1 MSARPAGF
9 RYRPPPLYPKQREA
23 IFSEKRIAVIEAS
36 TKAGKTHGALAWII
50 GRTCLEGR
58 PGQERW
64 WVAPIVK
71 QAEIAYNRL
80 RRAFPQ
86 GVWTFVDY
94 KKIAIAPNGASIV
107 FKGADNPDSLYG
119 EDVHDAVI
127 DEATRTK
134 ATVWHAIRST
144 LTATRGHVRVIGN
157 VKGRANWAYQLARKA
172 EAGDPEMHYA
182 KLTAY
187 DAAEAGVLDYKEIED
202 AKAQLP
208 EHVFRELYL
217 AEPADDGGN
226 PFGIDAIQACVG
238 PLSNDD
244 PVAWGWDL
252 ARSVD
257 YVVGIGFDA
266 MGRVCRFVRWNKLP
280 WGETK
285 ARIIRETGNCS
296 ALVDSTGIGD
306 AVLEDI
312 QRTATVGRFEGFNF
326 TSKSKQQL
334 MEELAGVIQERVITY
349 PAGAITAELETFE
362 YEYTRTGVKYSA
374 PDGMHD
380 DCVMAL
386 ALGVRLW
393 KQRRHSRFVLVG
405 ERTFK

>member
-1 MSARPAGF
+1 MTEVIEDVRFRRPA
-9 RYRPPPLYPKQREA
+9 LYKKQFEA
-23 IFSEKRIAVIEAS
+23 IYTPKRFCIIEAS
-36 TKAGKTHGALAWII
+36 TKSGKTHGCLAWLTEQAMVH
-50 GRTCLEGR
+50 GK
-58 PGQERW
+58 PGQNRW
-64 WVAPIVK
+64 WVAPIRQ
-71 QAEIAYNRL
+71 QAEIAYKRL
-80 RRAFPQ
+80 KRGLSRGGAEFI
-86 GVWTFVDY
+86 DY
-94 KKIAIAPNGASIV
+94 RLQAIVPNGSMIE
-107 FKGADNPDSLYG
+107 FKSADNPDSLYG
-119 EDVHDAVI
+119 DDVRDAVF
-127 DEATRTK
+127 DEATRAK
-134 ATVWHAIRST
+134 DEAWHAVRST
-144 LTATRGHVRVIGN
+144 LTATRGRLRIIGN
-157 VKGRANWAYQLARKA
+157 VKGRKNWVYNLARRA

-187 DAAEAGVLDYKEIED
+187 DAAEAGVLDYQEIED

-226 PFGIDAIQACVG
+226 PFGLEAIAACVA
-238 PLSNDD
+238 PMSTDK

-257 YVVGIGFDA
+257 YTVGIGLDA
-266 MGRVCRFVRWNKLP
+266 AGRVCTFVRWHRVP

-285 ARIIRETGNCS
+285 ARIIRETGNCN

-306 AVLEDI
+306 AVLEDV
-312 QRTATVGRFEGFNF
+312 QRSGSAGRFEGFQF

-334 MEELAGVIQERVITY
+334 MEELAGVVQERAITF
-349 PAGAITAELETFE
+349 PSGPITAEMETFE

-393 KQRRHSRFVLVG
+393 KQRRHSKFVLVG
-405 ERTFK
+405 ERTF